1 MNSTTLGAV
10 MEKEENERAHN
21 EIEQQ
26 VTADL
31 VSDWKEPSTRGD
43 IRNFAVRMDLQ
54 FGKLERRFDKID
66 GRFDKVD
73 AKFESIDARFDKVDA
88 KVESIDARFDKVDA
102 KFESIDARFDKVD
115 AKFESIDARFDKVD
129 AKFESIDARFDKVDA
144 KFDTFKSEI
153 ITLINTSGLRYVGA
167 MITANIAMFAI
178 FEKFFAS

>member
-88 KVESIDARFDKVDA
+88 K
-102 KFESIDARFDKVD
+102 
-115 AKFESIDARFDKVD
+115 
-129 AKFESIDARFDKVDA
+129 FESIDARFDKVDA

>member
-66 GRFDKVD
+66 G
-73 AKFESIDARFDKVDA
+73 
-88 KVESIDARFDKVDA
+88 RFDKVDA

>member
-1 MNSTTLGAV
+1 

-31 VSDWKEPSTRGD
+31 VSDWKEPSTRSD

-73 AKFESIDARFDKVDA
+73 AKV
-88 KVESIDARFDKVDA
+88 
-102 KFESIDARFDKVD
+102 
-115 AKFESIDARFDKVD
+115 ESIDARFDKVD